1 MQEVTSL
8 TQILPLVAAGASVLL
23 ALGAAALS
31 AIFFFMYTRL
41 SSRAENAMGGSK
53 VAQSNCR
60 DCTSG
65 CIGIRWPGIR

>member
-41 SSRAENAMGGSK
+41 SSRAENARAGRK
-53 VAQSNCR
+53 
-60 DCTSG
+60 
-65 CIGIRWPGIR
+65 